1 MIKRLQRRFTRIAV
15 IALTIA
21 MILVVVI
28 VNIANWISVRSELN
42 HTMTFLAENEHV
54 GPRGGSGARLME
66 KNKHARNLIS
76 ESNWFSAAFD
86 DSGNLL
92 KLNTDNMAEA
102 DDQTAESLALTA
114 LEDGSESA
122 FLQDYLYRVIQTA
135 SGRKTIIFLSCETKI
150 AAVRILAW
158 ISAAACLGGV
168 LLALLIVSLASRRAV
183 EPIIRNMEQQ
193 KQFITNASH
202 ELKTPLTVISTNM
215 ELLNMET
222 PDNPW
227 VRSTQKQTTQMRH
240 LVDELVYLSRM
251 EEENA
256 PLEMETLNLSGL
268 VADTAAPFADI
279 AEYNGGEMRMD
290 LEDPL
295 LITGDRAS
303 IQRMITIL
311 CDNAVKYAD
320 EDGKIRLQTKAE
332 GRYAALSISNK
343 VSTPLTREQ
352 CEELFNRFYRVDTS
366 RNKEKQSGFG
376 IGLAIAAAIVE
387 KHGGSISAAMTGAD
401 NLTFT
406 CLLPIQSR
414 KGIQEK

>member
-1 MIKRLQRRFTRIAV
+1 MIKKLQRRFTRIAV

-21 MILVVVI
+21 MVLVVAI

-42 HTMTFLAENEHV
+42 HTMTFLAENEPV
-54 GPRGGSGARLME
+54 GLRGGSGARLME

-76 ESNWFSAAFD
+76 ESNWFSAVFD

-92 KLNTDNMAEA
+92 KLNTDHMAEA
-102 DDQTAESLALTA
+102 DDQATAALAQTA
-114 LEDGSESA
+114 IGEGTESA
-122 FLQDYLYRVIQTA
+122 FLQDYLYRVIQTP
-135 SGRKTIIFLSCETKI
+135 SGRKTIVFLNCETKI

-251 EEENA
+251 EEENV
-256 PLEMETLNLSGL
+256 PLEMEALNLSGL
-268 VADTAAPFADI
+268 AADTAAPFADI

-295 LITGDRAS
+295 YISGDRAS
-303 IQRMITIL
+303 IQRLITIL

-320 EDGKIRLQTKAE
+320 EDGKILLQTKAE

-343 VSTPLTREQ
+343 VAAPLSREQ
-352 CEELFNRFYRVDTS
+352 CEELFNRFYRAEVS
-366 RNKEKQSGFG
+366 RNKEKQNGFG
-376 IGLAIAAAIVE
+376 IGLAIAAAIAE
-387 KHGGSISAAMTGAD
+387 KHGGSISAAMTSAD
-401 NLTFT
+401 ILTFT